1 MKKILITGSEG
12 FVGKNLIREL
22 NLNGNYKVYGVDIK
36 NSSQNYKIWK
46 TSIDKFLRLKVS
58 IKFDYVVHLAANSNP
73 YEIKQENLINDN
85 LFCSINLFEKFKNTK
100 TKFLFASS
108 EWVYQEEKVKKKNLP
123 FNEKTKIDINTL
135 NPYSLT
141 KYLFELYAIKN
152 KQYYKNV
159 IMMRFGIIIG
169 KKENNNSAVEMIF
182 NKIKNNELIEIG
194 SLKNARNYLSVSDL
208 IKNIQNLLHYNK
220 SDTFNLTGSRNLN
233 FKKIIQDIKKKINS
247 KSKVIEKN
255 KKSVSIRITK
265 NDKIK
270 KAIKF
275 SEKSYLQDLF

>member
-1 MKKILITGSEG
+1 
-12 FVGKNLIREL
+12 
-22 NLNGNYKVYGVDIK
+22 
-36 NSSQNYKIWK
+36 
-46 TSIDKFLRLKVS
+46 
-58 IKFDYVVHLAANSNP
+58 
-73 YEIKQENLINDN
+73 
-85 LFCSINLFEKFKNTK
+85 
-100 TKFLFASS
+100 
-108 EWVYQEEKVKKKNLP
+108 
-123 FNEKTKIDINTL
+123 
-135 NPYSLT
+135 
-141 KYLFELYAIKN
+141 
-152 KQYYKNV
+152 
-159 IMMRFGIIIG
+159 MRFGIIIG

>member
-1 MKKILITGSEG
+1 MVE
-12 FVGKNLIREL
+12 
-22 NLNGNYKVYGVDIK
+22 
-36 NSSQNYKIWK
+36 
-46 TSIDKFLRLKVS
+46 
-58 IKFDYVVHLAANSNP
+58 
-73 YEIKQENLINDN
+73 
-85 LFCSINLFEKFKNTK
+85 FK
-100 TKFLFASS
+100 
-108 EWVYQEEKVKKKNLP
+108 
-123 FNEKTKIDINTL
+123 
-135 NPYSLT
+135 
-141 KYLFELYAIKN
+141 LYWI
-152 KQYYKNV
+152 
-159 IMMRFGIIIG
+159 
-169 KKENNNSAVEMIF
+169 
-182 NKIKNNELIEIG
+182 ELIEIG